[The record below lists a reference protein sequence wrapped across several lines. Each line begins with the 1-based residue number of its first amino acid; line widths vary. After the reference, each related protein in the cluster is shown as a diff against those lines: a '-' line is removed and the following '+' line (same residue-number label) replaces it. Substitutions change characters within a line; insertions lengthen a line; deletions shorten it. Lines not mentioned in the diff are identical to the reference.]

1 MGVTNKKGKKRDG
14 KKKAVESDCRKREL
28 PGTTGGVANMSKA
41 PIAQL
46 AGREREGWGS
56 CLGSKT
62 SEVKGKGELILFLF
76 FAGQFFFYC
85 PIH

>member
-1 MGVTNKKGKKRDG
+1 MGVTNEKGKREME
-14 KKKAVESDCRKREL
+14 KKAVESDCRKQEL
-28 PGTTGGVANMSKA
+28 PGITRGVANKSKA

-46 AGREREGWGS
+46 AGRGREGWGS

-62 SEVKGKGELILFLF
+62 SEVKGKEELILFLF